1 MPYLK
6 FNTTESRYTD
16 YQFKPLTEHLIQIN
30 GIKEYTLTGFKLY
43 TDNDKV
49 FGDYSDYIYPYHK
62 DGLDEYSHIYSN
74 NRGYLITFKLDNKI
88 INEQYVLKY
97 EDVKE
102 PTVSK
107 SGCRFVRWD
116 IDIPKFGEITKDIV
130 VNAIMEKVP
139 TLAEAREKK
148 SKELSEICKSTII
161 AKHTVKLTN
170 KDDVF
175 NYSEINQLNIS
186 NAFAVAIVAM
196 QRGLKNMVIPLYN
209 ADNICE
215 TFSCQDILKIYVAMQ
230 TVITYNL
237 TLCHQLQ
244 EQILSMKKL
253 DDIESIQYNENY
265 LSGDYKVNFNAILEQ
280 ANKMAESLL
289 YVPTEK
295 ESPAQIKDGDSE

>member
-1 MPYLK
+1 
-6 FNTTESRYTD
+6 
-16 YQFKPLTEHLIQIN
+16 
-30 GIKEYTLTGFKLY
+30 
-43 TDNDKV
+43 
-49 FGDYSDYIYPYHK
+49 
-62 DGLDEYSHIYSN
+62 
-74 NRGYLITFKLDNKI
+74 
-88 INEQYVLKY
+88 
-97 EDVKE
+97 
-102 PTVSK
+102 
-107 SGCRFVRWD
+107 
-116 IDIPKFGEITKDIV
+116 
-130 VNAIMEKVP
+130 MEKVP

-289 YVPTEK
+289 YVPAEK
-295 ESPAQIKDGDSE
+295 EIKDGDSE